1 MVAIAGDGTLDPNVR
16 VRRVNQLL
24 DRGVPVRSARC
35 CIAACL
41 HGLPLVVSGNAH
53 RVWLV
58 REVAAVATPTGGDAG
73 SERG

>member
-41 HGLPLVVSGNAH
+41 PALSLCCLRQRTGSGLCGASGGGAGDGRVVM
-53 RVWLV
+53 R
-58 REVAAVATPTGGDAG
+58 AV
-73 SERG
+73 S